1 MYHYHLRNM
10 LNLFKVHFFDSTLR
24 KWPKKILVHQF
35 TFRSIRKKLLIQNW
49 LVYYTFIVK
58 IINENDIK
66 DWTMQ
71 YFKDAKKISF
81 FRKLAPISSRI
92 PFCLSKVAW
101 KNVKLFLKKYLKR
114 VFLWYKI
121 ATQKTK
127 MANVAN
133 RTVPKAVICLS
144 VITGTQKIC
153 SNLSFNYIV
162 IKNINS

>member
-1 MYHYHLRNM
+1 MYHYQLPNM

-35 TFRSIRKKLLIQNW
+35 TFRSIRKKLLVQNW

-81 FRKLAPISSRI
+81 FRKLAPISGRNH
-92 PFCLSKVAW
+92 FCLSKW
-101 KNVKLFLKKYLKR
+101 QSSLKECQIIFKK
-114 VFLWYKI
+114 VYKI
-121 ATQKTK
+121 ATQKNQTGQCSQLH
-127 MANVAN
+127 
-133 RTVPKAVICLS
+133 TVPNAVICLS
-144 VITGTQKIC
+144 VITGTKKIC

-162 IKNINS
+162 IKHINS

>member
-1 MYHYHLRNM
+1 MYHYQLPNM

-35 TFRSIRKKLLIQNW
+35 TFRSIRKKLLVQNW

-81 FRKLAPISSRI
+81 FRKLAPISGRNH
-92 PFCLSKVAW
+92 FCLSKWQSSW

-121 ATQKTK
+121 ATKKTK

-133 RTVPKAVICLS
+133 CTQCPMQLFAFLS
-144 VITGTQKIC
+144 LPVQKKYAQTYHLIT
-153 SNLSFNYIV
+153 L
-162 IKNINS
+162 

>member
-1 MYHYHLRNM
+1 MYHYQLPNM

-101 KNVKLFLKKYLKR
+101 KNVKLFLKKYIKLPHK
-114 VFLWYKI
+114 
-121 ATQKTK
+121 KTK

-133 RTVPKAVICLS
+133 CTRCPMQLFAFLS
-144 VITGTQKIC
+144 LPVQKKYAQTYYLI
-153 SNLSFNYIV
+153 LM
-162 IKNINS
+162 

>member
-121 ATQKTK
+121 ATQKKQNGQCSQPHSAQGSYLPFCHYRYTK
-127 MANVAN
+127 NML
-133 RTVPKAVICLS
+133 KLI
-144 VITGTQKIC
+144 I
-153 SNLSFNYIV
+153 
-162 IKNINS
+162 